1 MIAKSGPKRHHQ
13 RGANRP
19 AKRNIQRD
27 DQRVTWNDICVG
39 ANCSWATK
47 PRPTVTEML
56 CLADNNQCQLF
67 TRSVCFQTSQN
78 TTDRTSKCQQ
88 CARMY
93 IYIYVSIYKS
103 QCKYQTCIHIYIY
116 VYIYRHVSIYACIHI
131 SVSIYLSICLSIYLS
146 FHAASNT
153 LPIHY
158 CNRALSQ
165 PSQLRTTPAVQHQS
179 WLPKKSSFQHQP
191 TSRGHVKLYDT
202 RNIDVT
208 IARKQT

>member
-1 MIAKSGPKRHHQ
+1 MFAKSGPKRHHQ
-13 RGANRP
+13 RGANQP

-39 ANCSWATK
+39 ANISWATK
-47 PRPTVTEML
+47 PRPVTEML

-67 TRSVCFQTSQN
+67 TRSVWCQTSQN
-78 TTDRTSKCQQ
+78 ITDRTSKCQH
-88 CARMY
+88 CARLY
-93 IYIYVSIYKS
+93 IYIYIYIYKS
-103 QCKYQTCIHIYIY
+103 QCKYQTCMHIYIHTCIHIRMYTYIY
-116 VYIYRHVSIYACIHI
+116 VY
-131 SVSIYLSICLSIYLS
+131 LSIYLS

-165 PSQLRTTPAVQHQS
+165 PSQLRTTPAVQDRS
-179 WLPKKSSFQHQP
+179 WLHKKSIFQHQP
-191 TSRGHVKLYDT
+191 TSRGHVQLYDT

-208 IARKQT
+208 IAPKQT

>member
-1 MIAKSGPKRHHQ
+1 MPTLCASVYKCIYIYMSLYI
-13 RGANRP
+13 NL
-19 AKRNIQRD
+19 N
-27 DQRVTWNDICVG
+27 VN
-39 ANCSWATK
+39 TK
-47 PRPTVTEML
+47 HV
-56 CLADNNQCQLF
+56 
-67 TRSVCFQTSQN
+67 
-78 TTDRTSKCQQ
+78 
-88 CARMY
+88 Y
-93 IYIYVSIYKS
+93 IYI
-103 QCKYQTCIHIYIY
+103 CI
-116 VYIYRHVSIYACIHI
+116 YIYRHVSIYACIHI

-208 IARKQT
+208 IAPKQT